1 MMNGKHLGGGTV
13 IFDDAININSQEI
26 IPYLAG
32 LKEQWREENFTIV
45 EDEETGEKYAVN
57 KGGFIYDLES
67 MRRSPVRIQ
76 NMSHSF
82 FKECEKAIYQAC
94 LAYIDF
100 FPAILQSIWWR
111 SGGHVL
117 CYDKGAS
124 LGFHADND
132 VNYRYGREPKLQH
145 ATRNV
150 ISVLIYLNDC
160 VDEAEVGEFTF
171 SGGHMSVPYFDID
184 IKPKAGSIVV
194 MPANYLGAHQI
205 HEVTAGS
212 RYSYLG
218 WFAQGS
224 ADAARGVDPIVP
236 ESDIGPGGQWWE
248 TSIIKDY
255 SQFLKNKYGENIPP
269 EKLAYLSRQNDHS

>member
-1 MMNGKHLGGGTV
+1 MNGLHLGGGTV
-13 IFDDAININSQEI
+13 IFHDAINIDKQAI
-26 IPYLAG
+26 IPYLAN
-32 LKEQWREENFTIV
+32 LKEKWRSENFAIH
-45 EDEETGEKYAVN
+45 EDSETGETYAIN
-57 KGGFIYDLES
+57 KGGFRYDLEA

-76 NMSHSF
+76 NMEHPF
-82 FKECEKAIYQAC
+82 FIECEKAIYKAC
-94 LAYIDF
+94 LSYIDL

-132 VNYRYGREPKLQH
+132 VNYRFGKEPQLQH

-160 VDEAEVGEFTF
+160 VDEDEVGDFDF
-171 SGGHMSVPYFDID
+171 SGGHMTVPYFDID
-184 IKPKAGSIVV
+184 IKPKTGSIVV

-205 HEVTAGS
+205 HEVTRGS
-212 RYSYLG
+212 RYSYLA

-224 ADAARGVDPIVP
+224 EDRERGVNPVIP
-236 ESDIGPGGQWWE
+236 KSDIGPGGQWWE
-248 TSIIKDY
+248 TSIIDDY
-255 SQFLKNKYGENIPP
+255 AEFLINKYGEEIPS
-269 EKLAYLSRQNDHS
+269 EKIAYLSRQNDHS

>member
-1 MMNGKHLGGGTV
+1 MEGKHLGGGTV
-13 IFDDAININSQEI
+13 IFDNAIKINSNEI
-26 IPYLAG
+26 IPYLAE
-32 LKEQWREENFTIV
+32 LKEQWRSENFTIIR
-45 EDEETGEKYAVN
+45 DEENGEEYAIN

-76 NMSHSF
+76 NMDHPF
-82 FKECEKAIYQAC
+82 FIECEKAIYEAC

-132 VNYRYGREPKLQH
+132 VNYRFGKEPKLQH

-150 ISVLIYLNDC
+150 ISVIVYLNDC
-160 VDEAEVGEFTF
+160 VEDEELGEFDF
-171 SGGHMSVPYFDID
+171 SGGNMTIPYFGVD
-184 IKPKAGSIVV
+184 IKPKKGSIVV

-205 HEVTAGS
+205 HEVTSGS
-212 RYSYLG
+212 RYSYLA

-224 ADAARGVDPIVP
+224 ADTERGVNPVVP
-236 ESDIGPGGQWWE
+236 QSPIGPGGQWWE
-248 TSIIKDY
+248 TSVIGDYAKFIK
-255 SQFLKNKYGENIPP
+255 KKYGDNIPE
-269 EKLAYLSRQNDHS
+269 EKLAYLSRRIDHS